1 MRGAVSGAY
10 PARPA
15 APGRATLAVA
25 PSWPGPAAP
34 VTPASPATFPHA
46 PSARS
51 SARSPLTG
59 AVACALALG
68 LLPAVCRAEA
78 RRPHPPV
85 PAQPAEMTVYVTRP
99 GDSLYDIATRYLRNS
114 ADWSKLAR
122 LNHVSAPRRL
132 QPGTSLRVPVALLR
146 QDGLSAR
153 VIATSGPAS
162 HAFGGGPLLPLVV
175 GGTLVEGDRVQTG
188 QNGFATLELADGSH
202 LVIPPGASL
211 DLATLRQ
218 TALTGATDRVIDL
231 RRGQVNTEVTHAT
244 RKDDR
249 FQIRSPSVVAGVR
262 GTSFRVNYDGD
273 NGSTAVEVLEG
284 AVGVDAAPHGTAA
297 SVAPA
302 PGLPLAASTQLVAAR
317 HGSLT
322 LAGGAVGGPV
332 ALLDAP
338 DLRNPSKVQD
348 DDEVAFDLVPV
359 AGAHRYHVQ
368 IGRDAGLL
376 DLIRDTRSDGPHV
389 ALGALDDGTWFA
401 RFSAID
407 ENGLEGMPSTYA
419 FQRRRVALGASAGR
433 VEGTRDYAFRW
444 FVDERSAGK
453 TRFRFVLAASSDLRA
468 PLVDRTD
475 ITGGEAV
482 VSDLPKG
489 VYYWTVIAEQF
500 EGGRYFQKASPVQSF
515 RLDW

>member
-1 MRGAVSGAY
+1 MSGVDS
-10 PARPA
+10 ARPA
-15 APGRATLAVA
+15 APGRGTPAVA
-25 PSWPGPAAP
+25 LSWLAPAI
-34 VTPASPATFPHA
+34 PAVRP
-46 PSARS
+46 R
-51 SARSPLTG
+51 ARSPL
-59 AVACALALG
+59 ASALACALALG
-68 LLPAVCRAEA
+68 LLPAAGRAEA
-78 RRPHPPV
+78 RKPHPQ
-85 PAQPAEMTVYVTRP
+85 AAEMAIYVTRP
-99 GDSLYDIATRYLRNS
+99 GDSLYDIATRYLRNP
-114 ADWSKLAR
+114 ADWTKLAR
-122 LNHVSAPRRL
+122 LNRVSAPRRL
-132 QPGTSLRVPVALLR
+132 QPGISLRVPVALLR
-146 QDGLSAR
+146 QDALTAR

-162 HAFGGGPLLPLVV
+162 HAFGGGPMLPLVV
-175 GGTLVEGDRVQTG
+175 GATLVEGERVQTG

-211 DLATLRQ
+211 DLAMLRK
-218 TALTGATDRVIDL
+218 TALTGATDRVVDL
-231 RRGQVNTEVTHAT
+231 RSGEVNTEVTHAT

-262 GTSFRVNYDGD
+262 GTHFRVNYDGD
-273 NGSTAVEVLEG
+273 KGSTAVEVLEG
-284 AVGVDAAPHGTAA
+284 AVGVDAAPHGPAA

-302 PGLPLAASTQLVAAR
+302 PGTPLAASTQLVAAR

-338 DLRNPSKVQD
+338 DLRNPAKVQD
-348 DDEVAFDLVPV
+348 DDEVAFDLAPV
-359 AGAHRYHVQ
+359 QGARRYHVQ

-376 DLIRDTRSDGPHV
+376 DMIRDMRADGPHI
-389 ALGALDDGTWFA
+389 ALGALDDGTYFA

-419 FQRRRVALGASAGR
+419 FQRRRVSLGASAGR
-433 VEGTRDYAFRW
+433 VDGTRDYAFRW
-444 FVDERSAGK
+444 FVDQRRAGS
-453 TRFRFVLAASSDLRA
+453 TRFRFVLATSPDLRA

-475 ITGGEAV
+475 IADGEAV

>member
-1 MRGAVSGAY
+1 M
-10 PARPA
+10 
-15 APGRATLAVA
+15 
-25 PSWPGPAAP
+25 
-34 VTPASPATFPHA
+34 
-46 PSARS
+46 
-51 SARSPLTG
+51 
-59 AVACALALG
+59 
-68 LLPAVCRAEA
+68 PAVGRAEA
-78 RRPHPPV
+78 RKPNPPA
-85 PAQPAEMTVYVTRP
+85 PMAIYVTRP
-99 GDSLYDIATRYLRNS
+99 GDSLYDIATRYLRNPS
-114 ADWSKLAR
+114 DWTKVAR
-122 LNHVSAPRRL
+122 LNRVSAPRRL

-146 QDGLSAR
+146 RDHLSAR
-153 VIATSGPAS
+153 VIATSGPAR

-188 QNGFATLELADGSH
+188 ENGFATLELADGSH

-218 TALTGATDRVIDL
+218 TALTGATDRVVDL
-231 RRGQVNTEVTHAT
+231 HRGQVNTEVTKAT

-273 NGSTAVEVLEG
+273 KGSTAVEVIEG
-284 AVGVDAAPHGTAA
+284 AVGVDAASRGPAA
-297 SVAPA
+297 AVAPA
-302 PGLPLAASTQLVAAR
+302 PGTPLAASAQLVAAR

-348 DDEVAFDLVPV
+348 DDAVAFDLAPV
-359 AGAHRYHVQ
+359 KGARSYRVQ

-376 DLIRDTRSDGPHV
+376 DMISDARSDGPHV
-389 ALGALDDGTWFA
+389 AIGALDDGTYFA

-419 FQRRRVALGASAGR
+419 FQRRRLSLGASAGH

-444 FVDERSAGK
+444 FVDQRHAGT
-453 TRFRFVLAASSDLRA
+453 TRFRFVLATSEDLRA

-475 ITGGEAV
+475 ITNGEAI

-500 EGGRYFQKASPVQSF
+500 DGGRYFQKASPVQSF

>member
-1 MRGAVSGAY
+1 
-10 PARPA
+10 
-15 APGRATLAVA
+15 
-25 PSWPGPAAP
+25 
-34 VTPASPATFPHA
+34 
-46 PSARS
+46 
-51 SARSPLTG
+51 
-59 AVACALALG
+59 VACALALG
-68 LLPAVCRAEA
+68 LLPAVGRAEA
-78 RRPHPPV
+78 RKPNPPA
-85 PAQPAEMTVYVTRP
+85 PMAIYVTRP
-99 GDSLYDIATRYLRNS
+99 GDSLYDIATRYLRNPS
-114 ADWSKLAR
+114 DWTKVAR
-122 LNHVSAPRRL
+122 LNRVSAPRRL

-146 QDGLSAR
+146 RDHLSAR
-153 VIATSGPAS
+153 VIATSGPAR

-188 QNGFATLELADGSH
+188 ENGFATLELADGSH

-218 TALTGATDRVIDL
+218 TALTGATDRVVDL
-231 RRGQVNTEVTHAT
+231 HRGQVNTEVTKAT

-273 NGSTAVEVLEG
+273 KGSTAVEVIEG
-284 AVGVDAAPHGTAA
+284 AVGVDAASRGPAA
-297 SVAPA
+297 AVAPA
-302 PGLPLAASTQLVAAR
+302 PGTPLAASAQLVAAR

-348 DDEVAFDLVPV
+348 DDAVAFDLAPV
-359 AGAHRYHVQ
+359 KGARSYRVQ

-376 DLIRDTRSDGPHV
+376 DMISDARSDGPHV
-389 ALGALDDGTWFA
+389 AIGALDDGTYFA

-419 FQRRRVALGASAGR
+419 FQRRRLSLGASAGH

-444 FVDERSAGK
+444 FVDQRHAGT
-453 TRFRFVLAASSDLRA
+453 TRFRFVLATSEDLRA

-475 ITGGEAV
+475 ITNGEAI

-500 EGGRYFQKASPVQSF
+500 DGGRYFQKASPVQSF

>member
-1 MRGAVSGAY
+1 MTGAY
-10 PARPA
+10 SAFPAVNCA
-15 APGRATLAVA
+15 APGRVTLSAA
-25 PSWPGPAAP
+25 LSWPSLAGPAT
-34 VTPASPATFPHA
+34 V
-46 PSARS
+46 PSAPRALPVS
-51 SARSPLTG
+51 RARARSPL
-59 AVACALALG
+59 ARALACALALG
-68 LLPAVCRAEA
+68 LLPAVGRAEA
-78 RRPHPPV
+78 RKPNPQ
-85 PAQPAEMTVYVTRP
+85 AAEMAVYITRP
-99 GDSLYDIATRYLRNS
+99 GDSLYDIATRYLRNP
-114 ADWSKLAR
+114 ADWTKVAR
-122 LNHVSAPRRL
+122 INRVSAPRRL

-146 QDGLSAR
+146 QDHLTAR

-162 HAFGGGPLLPLVV
+162 HAFGGGPSLPLVV

-188 QNGFATLELADGSH
+188 ENGFATLELADGSH
-202 LVIPPGASL
+202 IVVPPGASL

-218 TALTGATDRVIDL
+218 TALTGSTDRVVNL
-231 RRGQVNTEVTHAT
+231 HRGQVNTEVTKAT

-273 NGSTAVEVLEG
+273 KGSTAVEVIEG
-284 AVGVDAAPHGTAA
+284 AVGVDAASRA

-302 PGLPLAASTQLVAAR
+302 PGTPLAASTQLIAAR
-317 HGSLT
+317 HGSIT
-322 LAGGAVGGPV
+322 LAGGVVGGPV

-338 DLRNPSKVQD
+338 DLRNPGKVQD
-348 DDEVAFDLVPV
+348 DETVAFDVAPV
-359 AGAHRYHVQ
+359 AAARSYHVQ

-376 DLIRDTRSDGPHV
+376 DLIRDTHSDGPHV
-389 ALGALDDGTWFA
+389 AIGALEDGTYFA

-419 FQRRRVALGASAGR
+419 VQRRRLALGASAGR

-444 FVDERSAGK
+444 FVDQRSAGS
-453 TRFRFVLAASSDLRA
+453 TRFRFVLATSEDLRA

-475 ITGGEAV
+475 ITSGEAV

-515 RLDW
+515 RLEW

>member
-1 MRGAVSGAY
+1 MSSAY
-10 PARPA
+10 SARPA
-15 APGRATLAVA
+15 APGRVTLAVA
-25 PSWPGPAAP
+25 LSSFAP
-34 VTPASPATFPHA
+34 VAPVVPATFPRA
-46 PSARS
+46 PR
-51 SARSPLTG
+51 ARSPL
-59 AVACALALG
+59 ASAFACALALG
-68 LLPAVCRAEA
+68 LLPAAGRAET
-78 RRPHPPV
+78 RKPHPH
-85 PAQPAEMTVYVTRP
+85 AAEMAIYVTHP
-99 GDSLYDIATRYLRNS
+99 GDSLYDIATRYLRNP

-122 LNHVSAPRRL
+122 LNRVSAPRHL

-146 QDGLSAR
+146 QDALTAR

-162 HAFGGGPLLPLVV
+162 HAFGSGPMLPLVV

-211 DLATLRQ
+211 DLATLRK
-218 TALTGATDRVIDL
+218 TALTGATDRVVNL
-231 RRGQVNTEVTHAT
+231 HSGQVNTEVTHAT

-262 GTSFRVNYDGD
+262 GTSFRVNYDD
-273 NGSTAVEVLEG
+273 KGSTAVEVLEG
-284 AVGVDAAPHGTAA
+284 AVGVDAASHGPAA

-302 PGLPLAASTQLVAAR
+302 PGTPLAASTQLVAAR
-317 HGSLT
+317 QGSLT
-322 LAGGAVGGPV
+322 LANGAVGVPV

-348 DDEVAFDLVPV
+348 DDEVAFDLAPV
-359 AGAHRYHVQ
+359 QGAHSYHVQ

-376 DLIRDTRSDGPHV
+376 DMIRDMHADGPHI
-389 ALGALDDGTWFA
+389 ALGALDDGTYFA

-419 FQRRRVALGASAGR
+419 FQRRHVSLGASAGR
-433 VEGTRDYAFRW
+433 VDNTRDYAFRW
-444 FVDERSAGK
+444 FVDQRRAGS
-453 TRFRFVLAASSDLRA
+453 TRFRFVLATSPDLRA

-475 ITGGEAV
+475 ISDGEAV

>member
-1 MRGAVSGAY
+1 VSGALS
-10 PARPA
+10 ARPA
-15 APGRATLAVA
+15 VPGRVTLAC
-25 PSWPGPAAP
+25 
-34 VTPASPATFPHA
+34 
-46 PSARS
+46 
-51 SARSPLTG
+51 L
-59 AVACALALG
+59 LALG
-68 LLPAVCRAEA
+68 LLPGVSRAEA
-78 RRPHPPV
+78 RKPHTQ
-85 PAQPAEMTVYVTRP
+85 ATEMVVYVTHP
-99 GDSLYDIATRYLRNS
+99 GDSLYNIATRYLRDP
-114 ADWSKLAR
+114 ADWAKLAR
-122 LNHVSAPRRL
+122 INHVSAPRHL

-162 HAFGGGPLLPLVV
+162 HAFGAGPQLPLVV
-175 GGTLVEGDRVQTG
+175 GGKLVEGDHVQTG
-188 QNGFATLELADGSH
+188 QNGFATLELSDGSH
-202 LVIPPGASL
+202 LVIPPGTSL
-211 DLATLRQ
+211 NLATLRQ
-218 TALTGATDRVIDL
+218 TALTGATDRVVNL
-231 RRGQVNTEVTHAT
+231 QRGEVNTEVTHAT

-273 NGSTAVEVLEG
+273 KGSTAVEVLEG
-284 AVGVDAAPHGTAA
+284 AVGVDAAQHGPAA
-297 SVAPA
+297 TVAPA
-302 PGLPLAASTQLVAAR
+302 PGTPLAASTQLVAAR
-317 HGSLT
+317 QGSLT
-322 LAGGAVGGPV
+322 LAGGAVGAPV

-348 DDEVAFDLVPV
+348 DEAVAFDLAPV
-359 AGAHRYHVQ
+359 TGAHTYRVQ

-376 DLIRDTRSDGPHV
+376 DLIRDLRSDGTHAAV
-389 ALGALDDGTWFA
+389 GALDDGTYFA

-419 FQRRRVALGASAGR
+419 FERRRVSLGASAGR
-433 VEGTRDYAFRW
+433 VDGTRNYAFRW
-444 FVDERSAGK
+444 FVDRSAGD
-453 TRFRFVLAASSDLRA
+453 THFRFVLATSPDLST

-500 EGGRYFQKASPVQSF
+500 EGGRYYQKASPVQSF